1 MRRSAE
7 SLTSF
12 LRKVNWVIA
21 SKKKLIAFDRP
32 VPLGAIYK
40 VEHKERFLGYS
51 HIQPFTTAEISRYA
65 HSFPENP
72 HKKFVLTKDSK
83 ITRADIF

>member
-1 MRRSAE
+1 MNPNSKKGKA
-7 SLTSF
+7 
-12 LRKVNWVIA
+12 IA